1 MARDGAGHQVCVLR
15 NDGYGRGDPSPL
27 PDEAASALRR
37 HPAGERAN
45 AFEGGSVEGGGGE
58 GSLADKGRAATYKV
72 VRATGRCWC
81 RARMFQYLAHFLIR
95 YKYD

>member
-37 HPAGERAN
+37 HPSGERAN
-45 AFEGGSVEGGGGE
+45 AFEGGSVEGGGGRVRWQTKE
-58 GSLADKGRAATYKV
+58 GR
-72 VRATGRCWC
+72 R
-81 RARMFQYLAHFLIR
+81 LI
-95 YKYD
+95 KW